1 VRAAWT
7 NAVVRANFSQ
17 LAPGISLDG
26 SEAVIGNPDLK
37 PLRAH
42 NLDLG
47 IERILGSDG
56 TLSAYVFYKDIK
68 DFTYTTN
75 LAGTG
80 AWADYSSAISY
91 ANGRKASVKG
101 LELSYQQSLRM
112 LPAPFN
118 RLLVGANGTYTKSD
132 ASISRYDAGT
142 AGTLQRTVRFLG
154 QSDRVL
160 NLMLGYEHGPL
171 TARIAAN
178 YKSPYLLELG
188 DDILQAS
195 QDRTVDAQT
204 QVDLSVAY
212 QLSKQVQLVFEANN
226 VNNEKYYV
234 YQGAKQF
241 NTQYEQYG
249 RTYKVGLKV
258 SLF

>member
-1 VRAAWT
+1 
-7 NAVVRANFSQ
+7 
-17 LAPGISLDG
+17 
-26 SEAVIGNPDLK
+26 LK

-47 IERILGSDG
+47 VERILGSDG
-56 TLSAYVFYKDIK
+56 TVSAYVFYKDIK

-91 ANGRKASVKG
+91 ANGKKASVKG
-101 LELSYQQSLRM
+101 LELSYQQPLRM

-118 RLLVGANGTYTKSD
+118 RLLVGVNGSYTKSD
-132 ASISRYDAGT
+132 ADISRYDLDSAT
-142 AGTLQRTVRFLG
+142 TMHRSVRFPG

-160 NLMLGYEHGPL
+160 NLMVGYEHGPL

-188 DDILQAS
+188 DDILAPA
-195 QDRTVDAQT
+195 QDRIVDTQT
-204 QVDLSVAY
+204 QVDLSLSY
-212 QLSKQVQLVFEANN
+212 QLTKQVQFVFEANN
-226 VNNEKYYV
+226 INNEKYYV

-249 RTYKVGLKV
+249 RTYKIGLKV